1 MEWGAKSKEA
11 ELNARLLS
19 LESQIHWLN
28 ERNAQLDTALQQQA
42 QQQPAGDEGV
52 EAAGQAGVGGV
63 VSELQGRCTAL
74 EGELRKAKRAEG
86 TAVQVS
92 GWVDVCGW
100 VVGWVDTPVACA
112 SEHTHVLGVRIA
124 HCTSHAG
131 MRLCSGF
138 AVSQGKTY
146 K

>member
-1 MEWGAKSKEA
+1 LEWGAKSKEA

-74 EGELRKAKRAEG
+74 EGELRKAKRAELKLQALLFRWAGGCMWVGGWAHPWHVRVG
-86 TAVQVS
+86 TRMC
-92 GWVDVCGW
+92 WVCV
-100 VVGWVDTPVACA
+100 
-112 SEHTHVLGVRIA
+112 
-124 HCTSHAG
+124 
-131 MRLCSGF
+131 
-138 AVSQGKTY
+138 
-146 K
+146 